1 MFKTLQKN
9 ALFSSLPERELQSLV
24 DEAYCLKLSQDEILF
39 IQGDPAEHFYW
50 LASGMLRL
58 YRMAPNGDEKVIEI
72 IQPGQTFAEAI
83 MFMGQPQPRFP
94 VAAQMI
100 AEGEVWRFNNQQFL
114 GYLGQSVES
123 CFRMMANMSHRLHQH
138 VKEID
143 RLTLQTASERVVN
156 YLLQALAK
164 QSDNNH
170 NLKLNISKQM
180 LAAQLSIKPETLSR
194 TLGRLSREGLID
206 SQGSTIKVI
215 DTTAL
220 RQLVEI

>member
-1 MFKTLQKN
+1 MLKTLQN
-9 ALFSSLPERELQSLV
+9 SALFNSLPETELQSLV
-24 DEAYCLKLSQDEILF
+24 DEACCLKLNQDEILF

-50 LASGMLRL
+50 LASGMLKL

-72 IQPGQTFAEAI
+72 IQPGETFAEAI

-100 AEGEVWRFNNQQFL
+100 AKGEVWRFNNQQFL
-114 GYLGQSVES
+114 GYLEQSVES
-123 CFRMMANMSHRLHQH
+123 CFRMMANMSQRLHQH

-143 RLTLQTASERVVN
+143 RLTLQTASERVIN
-156 YLLQALAK
+156 YLLQALTK
-164 QSDNNH
+164 QSDN

-194 TLGRLSREGLID
+194 TLGRLSREGLIC
-206 SQGSTIKVI
+206 SQGSTIKVVDI
-215 DTTAL
+215 QAL

>member
-1 MFKTLQKN
+1 MLKTLQN
-9 ALFSSLPERELQSLV
+9 SALFSSLPEAELQSLL
-24 DEAYCLKLSQDEILF
+24 DEACCLKLNQDEILF
-39 IQGDPAEHFYW
+39 IQGDPAEHFCW
-50 LASGMLRL
+50 LASGMLKL

-100 AEGEVWRFNNQQFL
+100 TKGEVWRFNNQQFL
-114 GYLGQSVES
+114 GYLGQSVDS
-123 CFRMMANMSHRLHQH
+123 CFRMMANMSQRLHQH

-143 RLTLQTASERVVN
+143 RLTLQTASERVIN
-156 YLLQALAK
+156 YLLQELAK
-164 QSDNNH
+164 QSDN

-194 TLGRLSREGLID
+194 TLGRLSREGLIC
-206 SQGSTIKVI
+206 SRGSTIKVVDI
-215 DTTAL
+215 QAL

>member
-1 MFKTLQKN
+1 MLKTLQN
-9 ALFSSLPERELQSLV
+9 SALFNSLPETELQSLV
-24 DEAYCLKLSQDEILF
+24 DEACCLKLNQDEILF

-50 LASGMLRL
+50 LASGMLKL

-72 IQPGQTFAEAI
+72 IQPGETFAEAI

-100 AEGEVWRFNNQQFL
+100 AKGEVWRFNNQQFL
-114 GYLGQSVES
+114 GYLEQSVES
-123 CFRMMANMSHRLHQH
+123 CFRMMANMSQRLHQH

-143 RLTLQTASERVVN
+143 RLTLQTASERVIN

-164 QSDNNH
+164 QSDN

-194 TLGRLSREGLID
+194 TLGRLSREGLIC
-206 SQGSTIKVI
+206 SQGSTIKVVDI
-215 DTTAL
+215 QAL